1 MQSVPRKLPPIVATG
16 GNPSGEN
23 LPSEQGL
30 KRRGKRTI
38 AQINKDINDVL
49 AEMKAAETPQVASQI
64 KDSEL
69 VPLHHELD
77 RDSVDAYYDRLDGW
91 YRLCRNSNY
100 DRYFLK
106 DKDGG

>member
-1 MQSVPRKLPPIVATG
+1 MRLPAGT
-16 GNPSGEN
+16 SGTPTQRDFI
-23 LPSEQGL
+23 LFPTLDALKYASESSSPLRCL
-30 KRRGKRTI
+30 KVSRTS
-38 AQINKDINDVL
+38 
-49 AEMKAAETPQVASQI
+49 QVASQI
-64 KDSEL
+64 KGSEL